1 MPKYVCVIGGI
12 NLDIKGLSKN
22 VIDKP
27 DSYQGK
33 VISTPGGVARNVAEN
48 LSKLNVNV
56 SLLGCIGDDS
66 NGKIMLEALNKNSI
80 NTNDLLIADDIPT
93 ALYLSLTDKTGKLIA
108 AINDMDDSIAKITVE
123 YIKEKMDV
131 IKNSK
136 FIFLDTN
143 LKAEVIEFITQT
155 ANENNVPV
163 FIDTVSIEKSEK
175 VKNLNGAVNFLLPNL
190 NEFNNLFGDFDIDRI
205 SWKLDLPIFKKFET
219 IILKRGESGIV
230 LLQPAKNTIKLFPP
244 MKLDVTEANGAGDS
258 FNAGFIYGLLNN
270 YELYDSIELGICA
283 AYFALKSVHSV
294 SEKLNEE
301 NLLQLYRR
309 KIQNEF

>member
-22 VIDKP
+22 IIDKP

-33 VISTPGGVARNVAEN
+33 VLFTPGGVARNVVEN
-48 LSKLNVNV
+48 LSKLNVNI
-56 SLLGCIGDDS
+56 SLLGCIGNDS
-66 NGKIMLEALNKNSI
+66 NGKFILDVLDENFIDVSNI
-80 NTNDLLIADDIPT
+80 LISDEVST
-93 ALYLSLTDKTGKLIA
+93 ASYLSLCDKTGKLVA
-108 AINDMDDSIAKITVE
+108 AVNDMDDSVGKITVE
-123 YIKEKMDV
+123 YIQQKIDL

-143 LKAEVIEFITQT
+143 LKEEVIEFIIQT
-155 ANENNVPV
+155 ANENNIPV
-163 FIDTVSIEKSEK
+163 FIDTVSIEKSDR
-175 VKNLNGAVNFLLPNL
+175 VKNLSGTVNFLLPNL
-190 NEFNNLFGDFDIDRI
+190 NEFNNIFGEFDIDRI
-205 SWKLDLPIFKKFET
+205 SWKLDSPVFKKFET

-230 LLQPAKNTIKLFPP
+230 LIQPSKNSIKLFPP

-270 YELYDSIELGICA
+270 YELYDSIELGICS

-294 SEKLNEE
+294 SEKLNQE

>member
-22 VIDKP
+22 IIDKP

-33 VISTPGGVARNVAEN
+33 VLFTPGGVARNVAEN

-56 SLLGCIGDDS
+56 SLLGCIGNDS
-66 NGKIMLEALNKNSI
+66 NGKFILDALNKNLI
-80 NTNDLLIADDIPT
+80 NTSHILISDEVST
-93 ALYLSLTDKTGKLIA
+93 ASYLSLCDKTGKLVA
-108 AINDMDDSIAKITVE
+108 AVNDMDDSTGKISVE
-123 YIKEKMDV
+123 YLQEKIDV

-143 LKAEVIEFITQT
+143 LKEEVIEFIIQT
-155 ANENNVPV
+155 ANENNIPV
-163 FIDTVSIEKSEK
+163 FIDTVSIEKSER
-175 VKNLNGAVNFLLPNL
+175 VKNLNGTVNFLLPNL
-190 NEFNNLFGDFDIDRI
+190 NEFNNIFGDFDIDRI
-205 SWKLDLPIFKKFET
+205 SWKLDLPLFKKFET

-230 LLQPAKNTIKLFPP
+230 LIQPSKNSIKLFPP
-244 MKLDVTEANGAGDS
+244 MKMDVTEANGAGDS
-258 FNAGFIYGLLNN
+258 FNAGFIFGLLNN

-294 SEKLNEE
+294 SEKLNQE